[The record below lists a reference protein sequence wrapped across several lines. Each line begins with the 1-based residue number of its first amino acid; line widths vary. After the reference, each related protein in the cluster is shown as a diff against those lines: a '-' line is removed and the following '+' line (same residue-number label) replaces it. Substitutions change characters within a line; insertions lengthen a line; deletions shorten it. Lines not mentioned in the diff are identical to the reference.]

1 MAVYNIFASADATI
15 YSRYPLKNTG
25 IDPILE
31 VSVKNS
37 QDGTRFL
44 DRTALTQ
51 NPYYT
56 YDLAANSNY
65 STSDAYFPNTD
76 IRRSVLQFSD
86 QDINRL
92 KIYASQA
99 KSGSYAANLKLFLA
113 SAQNLS
119 TTYSLD
125 VFPVSQSWCMGT
137 GQFAQVPQS
146 VNGVSWM
153 YTCLS
158 GSSPAWSEDTFYWN
172 NIDLPSWESASYNW
186 EYVPTGSGQPYYVG
200 SGGSWYDYIEAT
212 QSFDY
217 MSNKDT
223 NTDITDIMTE
233 WLSGS
238 IPNYGVIVKHPQAV
252 EEDPNAFIDLKF
264 FSVDTHTIYPP
275 TIEFKWDDSYYFPQ
289 GGNFALSDQITVV
302 LANNPGQFTQNE
314 VYKMRI
320 GTRYTYP
327 PRQFTTSSVYLTNLY
342 LSENTYWAL
351 QDVKTGEM
359 VVDFDENFTKLSSDS
374 VGNYFTLYTSGL
386 EINRYY
392 RLLIRTNI
400 YSTTFGPL
408 AIYNN
413 EQTLYNALS
422 LYSSDDLKLLPAEE
436 VTYTGQNL
444 VFKIVA

>member
-44 DRTALTQ
+44 YKNPITE

-56 YDLAANSNY
+56 YDLAANGNY
-65 STSDAYFPNTD
+65 STSDAYFPSTD

-86 QDINRL
+86 QDISKLQNF
-92 KIYASQA
+92 ATQA
-99 KSGSYAANLKLFLA
+99 KSGSYQANLKLFLA
-113 SAQNLS
+113 TAQNLS

-137 GQFAQVPQS
+137 GRFAQVPQS

-153 YTCLS
+153 YTCIS
-158 GSSPAWSEDTFYWN
+158 GSSPAWVEDTFYWN
-172 NIDLPSWESASYNW
+172 NIDLPSWELASYNW
-186 EYVPTGSGQPYYVG
+186 EYIPTPGQPFYVG

-212 QSFDY
+212 QSFGY
-217 MSNKDT
+217 MSNKDM

-252 EEDPNAFIDLKF
+252 EENPNAFIDLKF

-302 LANNPGQFTQNE
+302 LANNPGQFVQNE

-320 GTRYTYP
+320 ATRYTYP

-342 LSENTYWAL
+342 LSENTTWAL

-359 VVDFDENFTKLSSDS
+359 VVDFDDNYTKLSADS

-392 RLLIRTNI
+392 RLLIKTNI

-408 AIYNN
+408 SIYNN
-413 EQTLYNALS
+413 EQTLYDALS
-422 LYSSDDLKLLPAEE
+422 LYSSDDLRLLPAEE